1 MTNPINYLDYRGLT
15 RYDEKIKTH
24 IHNEDI
30 KRVPVEDYLTFAD
43 IDEICSH

>member
-1 MTNPINYLDYRGLT
+1 MVQYLDYRGLT

-30 KRVPVEDYLTFAD
+30 KRVLIEDRITEQD
-43 IDEICSH
+43 IDDIVSGLI